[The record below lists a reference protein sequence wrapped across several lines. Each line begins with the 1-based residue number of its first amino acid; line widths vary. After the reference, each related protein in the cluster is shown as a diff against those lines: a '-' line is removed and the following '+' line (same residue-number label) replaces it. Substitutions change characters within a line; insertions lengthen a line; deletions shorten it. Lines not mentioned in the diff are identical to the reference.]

1 MPRNTFTAGLL
12 LPLAATLFLS
22 ACAGAA
28 EGYPSLA
35 IRPAERAG
43 AVRTPPPRHI
53 PPPPPAAA
61 LASLDSLA
69 TEARAAH
76 TAFTAESAQAT
87 RLVGAARNAAIGSE
101 AWARAEVARSALAA
115 AHSRTLVPLAGMD
128 RVYVEASTAGEDLD
142 RIAAVH
148 AEIEALVAGEDAVL
162 AGLAN

>member
-1 MPRNTFTAGLL
+1 MRRNTFTAGLL

-35 IRPAERAG
+35 IRPAERASG
-43 AVRTPPPRHI
+43 TWTPPPRHI
-53 PPPPPAAA
+53 PPSPPAAA
-61 LASLDSLA
+61 LTSLDALA
-69 TEARAAH
+69 AEARAAH
-76 TAFTAESAQAT
+76 TAFTAETAQAT
-87 RLVGAARNAAIGSE
+87 RLITAARNAATGSE
-101 AWARAEVARSALAA
+101 AWARAEVARSSLAA

-148 AEIEALVAGEDAVL
+148 AEVEALAAAEDAVL